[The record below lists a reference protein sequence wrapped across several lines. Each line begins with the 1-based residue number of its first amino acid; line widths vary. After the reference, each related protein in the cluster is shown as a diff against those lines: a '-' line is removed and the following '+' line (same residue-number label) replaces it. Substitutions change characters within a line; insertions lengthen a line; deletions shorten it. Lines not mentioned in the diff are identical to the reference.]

1 MFLWN
6 LISRKDGK
14 MKTIGTYFL
23 IGLLVAIG
31 GILFSD
37 VVGHVF
43 NGMDYGSAVTV
54 GIGMYLCIVV
64 VTCTGILVSKM
75 KKEETKKQ

>member
-1 MFLWN
+1 
-6 LISRKDGK
+6 

-23 IGLLVAIG
+23 MGLLVAIG
-31 GILFSD
+31 GILFAD
-37 VVGHVF
+37 TVGHLF

-54 GIGMYLCIVV
+54 GIGMYVCIVV

-75 KKEETKKQ
+75 KREETEKEEE